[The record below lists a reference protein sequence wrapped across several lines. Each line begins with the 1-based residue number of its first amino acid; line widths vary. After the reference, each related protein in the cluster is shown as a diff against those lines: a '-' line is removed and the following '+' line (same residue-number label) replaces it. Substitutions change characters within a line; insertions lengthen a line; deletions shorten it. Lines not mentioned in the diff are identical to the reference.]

1 MQRAENVPDAFFRFT
16 LETSLLRCSRQNR
29 VQRVLAVRVT
39 SPYTTRPTPRS
50 FPFRTAIATDA
61 PNSGD
66 RTANHFAVFV
76 PQPFRVIDKLA
87 VRGISRSAHL
97 YKLHFV
103 SFVVRS
109 ATLKKPRN
117 GGNFRDRMCNCI
129 TAHAR
134 LYDYH
139 LVRAAPRHPAN
150 ASRPAKKFRVPLTVP
165 ELVKQKIAGPRASG
179 VGSDFVIDDGTGK
192 TLGMVVGV
200 TE

>member
-16 LETSLLRCSRQNR
+16 LGKTSL
-29 VQRVLAVRVT
+29 
-39 SPYTTRPTPRS
+39 
-50 FPFRTAIATDA
+50 
-61 PNSGD
+61 
-66 RTANHFAVFV
+66 FAVFAAESRSARFSGVRNKSLHHAPHPAVV
-76 PQPFRVIDKLA
+76 PVPYSHRHRRAKFWRTDSKSFCRFCAAA
-87 VRGISRSAHL
+87 VPRDRQTGSRGISRS
-97 YKLHFV
+97 
-103 SFVVRS
+103 
-109 ATLKKPRN
+109 
-117 GGNFRDRMCNCI
+117 
-129 TAHAR
+129 AR

>member
-1 MQRAENVPDAFFRFT
+1 MQRAKNVPDAFFPVYPGK
-16 LETSLLRCSRQNR
+16 TSLLRCSRQNR

-39 SPYTTRPTPRS
+39 SPYTTRPTAVVPVPYSHRHRRAKFWRPDGKSFCRFCAAAVPR
-50 FPFRTAIATDA
+50 
-61 PNSGD
+61 D
-66 RTANHFAVFV
+66 RQTGS
-76 PQPFRVIDKLA
+76 
-87 VRGISRSAHL
+87 RGISRSAHL

-150 ASRPAKKFRVPLTVP
+150 ASRPAKNSAYRSPFPNSSNRKSRGPAPLAWVPIL
-165 ELVKQKIAGPRASG
+165 
-179 VGSDFVIDDGTGK
+179 
-192 TLGMVVGV
+192 
-200 TE
+200 

>member
-39 SPYTTRPTPRS
+39 SPYTTRPPAVVPVPYSHRHRRAKFWRPDSKSFCRFCAAAVPR
-50 FPFRTAIATDA
+50 
-61 PNSGD
+61 D
-66 RTANHFAVFV
+66 RQTGS
-76 PQPFRVIDKLA
+76 
-87 VRGISRSAHL
+87 RGISRSAHL

>member
-39 SPYTTRPTPRS
+39 SPYTTRPTRGRSVPYSHRHRRAKFWRPDSKSFCRFCAAAVPR
-50 FPFRTAIATDA
+50 
-61 PNSGD
+61 D
-66 RTANHFAVFV
+66 RQTGS
-76 PQPFRVIDKLA
+76 
-87 VRGISRSAHL
+87 RGISRSAHL

-150 ASRPAKKFRVPLTVP
+150 ASRPAKNSAYRSPFPNSSNRKSRGPAPLAWVPIL
-165 ELVKQKIAGPRASG
+165 
-179 VGSDFVIDDGTGK
+179 
-192 TLGMVVGV
+192 
-200 TE
+200 

>member
-1 MQRAENVPDAFFRFT
+1 MQRAKNVPDAFSGLPWENIPFAVFAAESRSARFSGARNK
-16 LETSLLRCSRQNR
+16 SLHH
-29 VQRVLAVRVT
+29 A
-39 SPYTTRPTPRS
+39 PHPRS
-50 FPFRTAIATDA
+50 FRSVQPSPPTRQILATGQQIILPFCAAAVPR
-61 PNSGD
+61 D
-66 RTANHFAVFV
+66 RQTGS
-76 PQPFRVIDKLA
+76 
-87 VRGISRSAHL
+87 RGISRSAHL

-150 ASRPAKKFRVPLTVP
+150 ASRPAKKIPRTAHRSRTRQTENRGAPRLWRGFRFC
-165 ELVKQKIAGPRASG
+165 
-179 VGSDFVIDDGTGK
+179 D
-192 TLGMVVGV
+192 
-200 TE
+200 

>member
-1 MQRAENVPDAFFRFT
+1 MQRAKNVPDAFFRFT
-16 LETSLLRCSRQNR
+16 LGKTSLLRCSRQNR

-87 VRGISRSAHL
+87 VGEFTKCALIQTSLR
-97 YKLHFV
+97 FV
-103 SFVVRS
+103 CRAVCD
-109 ATLKKPRN
+109 AQKPRN

-139 LVRAAPRHPAN
+139 LVRAAPRHLAN
-150 ASRPAKKFRVPLTVP
+150 ASRPAKNSAYRSPFPNSSNRKSRGPAPLAWVPIL
-165 ELVKQKIAGPRASG
+165 
-179 VGSDFVIDDGTGK
+179 
-192 TLGMVVGV
+192 
-200 TE
+200 

>member
-39 SPYTTRPTPRS
+39 SPYTTRPPRGRS
-50 FPFRTAIATDA
+50 RSVQPSPPTRQILATGQQIILPFCAAAVPR
-61 PNSGD
+61 D
-66 RTANHFAVFV
+66 RQTGS
-76 PQPFRVIDKLA
+76 
-87 VRGISRSAHL
+87 RGISRSAHL

-150 ASRPAKKFRVPLTVP
+150 ASRPAKNSAYRSPFPNSSNRKSRGPAPLAWVPIL
-165 ELVKQKIAGPRASG
+165 
-179 VGSDFVIDDGTGK
+179 
-192 TLGMVVGV
+192 
-200 TE
+200 

>member
-16 LETSLLRCSRQNR
+16 LGETSLLRCSRQNR

-87 VRGISRSAHL
+87 VGESHEVRT
-97 YKLHFV
+97 YTNFT
-103 SFVVRS
+103 SFRLSVCD
-109 ATLKKPRN
+109 AQKPRN

-150 ASRPAKKFRVPLTVP
+150 ASRPAKNSAYRSPFPNSSNRKSRGPAPLAWVPIL
-165 ELVKQKIAGPRASG
+165 
-179 VGSDFVIDDGTGK
+179 
-192 TLGMVVGV
+192 
-200 TE
+200 